1 MNVYD
6 INGNP
11 IASGSGSGDSYF
23 EAVSGVFGPVL
34 RPKAAYRT
42 GFYREMANTPDFWQY
57 FGEVARDNLPPVAVP
72 QTRGKTIYLGGDSL
86 HAYAGGDG
94 ATVGGFVTDYNRHLG
109 ANIRND
115 GFAGATWTG
124 TTGGG
129 AIKRI
134 TDLVAAGKPYD
145 VVILAWGTNN
155 DEIVITDEE
164 GKPKTVQNN
173 GTIDD
178 EASNAEGCT
187 MVAAMKWC
195 VGQIRTAF
203 PKTAIGIIIPPPS
216 YTNELLDPKADLMVQ
231 VCELLCVPYMDMR
244 KVLTIEEMMGDN
256 VHLDSDSALK
266 YGAAEAEL
274 ILRICSYGPALTAE

>member
-1 MNVYD
+1 MDIYD

-11 IASGSGSGDSYF
+11 ISSGSGDAYF
-23 EAVSGVFGPVL
+23 EAVSGVFGPEL
-34 RPKAAYRT
+34 RPKAAYRA
-42 GFYREMANTPDFWQY
+42 GFYRAMANTSDFWRY
-57 FGEVARDNLPPVAVP
+57 FGATALENLPDVAVP
-72 QTRGKTIYLGGDSL
+72 QTRGKSIYLGGDSL
-86 HAYAGGDG
+86 HDYAGGDG
-94 ATVGGFVTDYNRHLG
+94 KATEGFVTKWNRHLG
-109 ANIRND
+109 ANVTNH
-115 GFAGATWTG
+115 GYAGSTWTG

-129 AIKRI
+129 GIKRV

-155 DEIVITDEE
+155 DEIVITDED

-195 VGQIRTAF
+195 VGQIRAAF
-203 PKTAIGIIIPPPS
+203 PKTAIGVIIPPPS
-216 YTNELLDPKADLMVQ
+216 YTNEQLDPKADLMVQ
-231 VCELLCVPYMDMR
+231 VCELLCVPYVDMR
-244 KVLTIEEMMGDN
+244 KVLTIEEMMSDN